1 MFKFNHYIVD
11 SNHLQNILGEF
22 DKNLKA
28 LIYYFSCNIV
38 VTSKEVHVDSQ
49 DDKLIKKIEDVF
61 NCLYLI
67 SLQKISIRERDTIY
81 VASIIDTISVS
92 DIVDFYKNRK
102 EIVKN
107 INGKSLYPKTFS
119 QVEYI
124 KNLNKND
131 VVLSYGP
138 AGVGKTYLAVC
149 DAVKKFKSGVYSKI
163 ILSRPIVEAGESLG
177 FLPGEIKEKVDPYL
191 TPLYD
196 SLYELLGRKAV
207 DEYIENGL
215 IEIAPLAYMRGRT
228 LENAYIILDEAQN
241 TTKKQMKLFLTRLGF
256 NAKMVI
262 TGDLTQI
269 DLMNAKD
276 SGLKFAIERLSGIP
290 GIKIMEFTK
299 NDVVRN
305 PLVQRIIERF
315 EDD

>member
-81 VASIIDTISVS
+81 VASIIDNVSVS